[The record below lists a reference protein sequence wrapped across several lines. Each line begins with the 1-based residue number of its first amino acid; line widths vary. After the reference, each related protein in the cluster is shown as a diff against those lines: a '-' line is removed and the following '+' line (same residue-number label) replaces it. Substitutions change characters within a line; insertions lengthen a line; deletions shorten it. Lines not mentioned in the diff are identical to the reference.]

1 MEIWDTTYNRLNRRQ
16 RTMATYG
23 NALIV
28 IIKKNKKRERGGGLV
43 IYGYGDVSQTKEFE
57 DCES

>member
-28 IIKKNKKRERGGGLV
+28 IIKKNKKRERGGGV
-43 IYGYGDVSQTKEFE
+43 GNIWISGCVADEGV
-57 DCES
+57 